1 MPAKLWSVLVSFT
14 YIIIAKK
21 SCFIVVYRHYKFVH
35 GTSYGRLIALAGKNV
50 AVFRG
55 EDGRAHALDAYCC
68 HNGAN
73 LAAGGLV
80 KGSCL
85 ECPFHGW
92 QFRGD
97 DGKCTHVPYCD
108 RTASMLSFLLFSV
121 YVRCYWRRQDLLRG
135 N

>member
-1 MPAKLWSVLVSFT
+1 MA
-14 YIIIAKK
+14 
-21 SCFIVVYRHYKFVH
+21 VV
-35 GTSYGRLIALAGKNV
+35 AGKTL

-55 EDGRAHALDAYCC
+55 EDGRAHVLDAYCC

-97 DGKCTHVPYCD
+97 DGKCTHIPYCE
-108 RTASMLSFLLFSV
+108 RTNSMSPLSSSFPVSTPVFVQFLLAFFVCS
-121 YVRCYWRRQDLLRG
+121 RLTHKSKLL
-135 N
+135 

>member
-1 MPAKLWSVLVSFT
+1 MRTHVFYRTKLNLGLNHALNYVEDEVPSGDW
-14 YIIIAKK
+14 
-21 SCFIVVYRHYKFVH
+21 VV
-35 GTSYGRLIALAGKNV
+35 GKTL

-97 DGKCTHVPYCD
+97 DGKCTHIPYCE
-108 RTASMLSFLLFSV
+108 RNNSKLMHMHRSSLSL
-121 YVRCYWRRQDLLRG
+121 
-135 N
+135 

>member
-1 MPAKLWSVLVSFT
+1 MF
-14 YIIIAKK
+14 
-21 SCFIVVYRHYKFVH
+21 
-35 GTSYGRLIALAGKNV
+35 AGKNL

-73 LAAGGLV
+73 MAAGGLV

-97 DGKCTHVPYCD
+97 DGKCTHIPYCQ
-108 RTASMLSFLLFSV
+108 RSASTYYVVAITDITVIALSSV
-121 YVRCYWRRQDLLRG
+121 YQLHTMDGFALSVHRVELLDDCWFVSSPATDRATID
-135 N
+135 